1 MIKTGGG
8 GGTAFSPMTISDA
21 DFNRLVQFVQ
31 GNYGIDLTQKRQL
44 ITGRLST
51 AIKQRGYKSFSDF
64 VTHHIYLR
72 LETDTQYVIVSY
84 RLVAMFASPRL
95 RHKIGR
101 AHV

>member
-1 MIKTGGG
+1 MIKAGGG

-51 AIKQRGYKSFSDF
+51 AIKQRGYQSFSDF
-64 VTHHIYLR
+64 VTHLLQTKDNEEI
-72 LETDTQYVIVSY
+72 TDRKSVV
-84 RLVAMFASPRL
+84 
-95 RHKIGR
+95 
-101 AHV
+101 